1 MKTPLR
7 WTLFGPYRGT
17 MRDMSIINYLLSKDE
32 LEARLEQLHKMEHE
46 EDPNHC
52 ALMSVED
59 RKALD
64 AMSKCGRSLANSF
77 ALASPTKP
85 T

>member
-7 WTLFGPYRGT
+7 WTLFGPYRWT
-17 MRDMSIINYLLSKDE
+17 MREMSIINLLFKDE

-52 ALMSVED
+52 APMSVDD

-64 AMSKCGRSLANSF
+64 AKSKCGRSLPNSF
-77 ALASPTKP
+77 ALASSTKP